1 MIMIIIANLKCK
13 EIKTRQDYGAYGYY
27 YRYLYSVAIFVLIS
41 KNIIR
46 VWGYFFLTPPIIV
59 IEESTRVLRKFP
71 PYYQYFFFSRDME
84 GN

>member
-1 MIMIIIANLKCK
+1 MIIIANLKYK
-13 EIKTRQDYGAYGYY
+13 EIKTRQDYGTYGYY
-27 YRYLYSVAIFVLIS
+27 YRYLYSVAIIVLIS

-59 IEESTRVLRKFP
+59 IEQSTRVLRKFS